1 MTPMSHQESIFVAA
15 TPEQVYDAVSDVTR
29 TGEWSPT
36 CTRCWWDEGQGPEVG
51 AWFTGHNESP
61 TRVWET
67 RSQVVAAERGREF
80 AWLVGSRVARWGYR
94 MRPVEGGTE
103 LTETWEFGPEGIA
116 FFREKYGD
124 DAEAQVEDRRVSA
137 LTGIPAT
144 LAAIKR
150 VVERPVQ
157 G

>member
-1 MTPMSHQESIFVAA
+1 MTPMRHQESIVIAA
-15 TPEQVYDAVSDVTR
+15 TPDEVYDVVCDVTR

-36 CTRCWWDEGQGPEVG
+36 CTACWWDEGQGPEVG
-51 AWFTGHNESP
+51 AWFTGHNETP

-67 RSQVVAAERGREF
+67 RSLVVAAEPGREF
-80 AWLVGSRVARWGYR
+80 SWVVGSGVVTWGYHL
-94 MRPVEGGTE
+94 RPVGAGTE
-103 LTETWEFGPEGIA
+103 LTETWDFGPEGTA
-116 FFREKYGD
+116 FFRQKYGD
-124 DAEAQVEDRRVSA
+124 DAEAQVEDRRVAA

-150 VVERPVQ
+150 VVE